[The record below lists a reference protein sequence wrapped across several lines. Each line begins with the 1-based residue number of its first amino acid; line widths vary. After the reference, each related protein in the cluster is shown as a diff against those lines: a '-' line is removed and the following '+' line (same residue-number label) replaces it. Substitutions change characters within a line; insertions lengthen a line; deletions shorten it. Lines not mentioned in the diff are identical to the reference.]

1 LLYNPSLEEP
11 MPIPLIE
18 QRLDR
23 LEQQIR
29 FWKVLTIIVAVVSV
43 AALVSR
49 ASAKPL
55 RIDATAVV
63 AEEFDLANPNGRIM
77 ARLVPDPADS
87 NAPALLFKYPNNKA
101 AAIIGVSNGGP
112 SVTLFDTAGNSR
124 ALLAGFSNG
133 PSLSLLDTDGN
144 LRVLIHA
151 QNKKP
156 EAIIYGNSI
165 SDRVWVAPTAK

>member
-1 LLYNPSLEEP
+1 

-23 LEQQIR
+23 LERQIR
-29 FWKVLTIIVAVVSV
+29 LWKALTIILAAVTV
-43 AALVSR
+43 AAFVSR

-87 NAPALLFKYPNNKA
+87 NAPALVFKYPNNKA

-112 SVTLFDTAGNSR
+112 SVGLFDTAGNSR
-124 ALLAGFSNG
+124 AMLSEFSNG

-144 LRVLIHA
+144 LRVLVHA

-156 EAIIYGNSI
+156 EAIIYGTSLA
-165 SDRVWVAPTAK
+165 DKVWVAPAK

>member
-1 LLYNPSLEEP
+1 
-11 MPIPLIE
+11 MPTALVE

-29 FWKVLTIIVAVVSV
+29 FWKILTIILAAVSV
-43 AALVSR
+43 TALVSR

-63 AEEFDLANPNGRIM
+63 AEEFDLANADGRIM
-77 ARLVPDPADS
+77 ARLVHDPADP
-87 NAPALLFKYPNNKA
+87 NAPALVFKYPNNKA

-112 SVTLFDTAGNSR
+112 SVGLFDTAGNSR
-124 ALLAGFSNG
+124 AMLTEFSNG

-144 LRVLIHA
+144 LRVLVHA
-151 QNKKP
+151 QNKNP
-156 EAIIYGNSI
+156 EAIIYGKSI
-165 SDRVWVAPTAK
+165 ADKVWVAPTAK